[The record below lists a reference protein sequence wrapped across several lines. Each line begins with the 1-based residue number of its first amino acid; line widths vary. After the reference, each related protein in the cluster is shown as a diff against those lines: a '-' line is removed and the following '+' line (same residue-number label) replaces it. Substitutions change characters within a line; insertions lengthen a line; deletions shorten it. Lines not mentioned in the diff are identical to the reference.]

1 MNNKFI
7 LAISSLFCIATFA
20 VAQDA
25 PAPAPEQTAPEAA
38 VTAPEPEAS
47 PAEQPA
53 APAPE
58 AEPQVSA
65 PAPTQTAEQPAQ
77 TNEVAPVVFYYA
89 PTAPG
94 NEPVQNPAQVE
105 NVPPAPQPVIE
116 QYKPKVHPKQT
127 THYGIQGSIGTSTY
141 SGDSNADFDD
151 GLGWN
156 AGAYINLPISD
167 YIFSFELGSQFI
179 YRKVSNSFT
188 QTNRNTYETE
198 ARKDKITA
206 YSLGF
211 PILMNIN
218 AGRSGLLYFGMGVE
232 FEVPLYNNLQI
243 SIDGKKR
250 VDQDLQEDH
259 CAPMSWDI
267 LLGMGINA
275 TSHFGL
281 YTRMNIGISDIYD
294 DLYIKEDG
302 KKEYWGFKTFDLNIG
317 LKIFI

>member
-7 LAISSLFCIATFA
+7 LAVSSLFCIATFA

-25 PAPAPEQTAPEAA
+25 PASAPEQPAPEAA
-38 VTAPEPEAS
+38 IAAPEPEV
-47 PAEQPA
+47 PQAEQPA

-58 AEPQVSA
+58 VSA

-77 TNEVAPVVFYYA
+77 NNEAAPVVFYYA
-89 PTAPG
+89 PTAPVAQG
-94 NEPVQNPAQVE
+94 EVPNQEPAQVA
-105 NVPPAPQPVIE
+105 NAASAPQPVVE
-116 QYKPKVHPKQT
+116 PYKPKVHPKQT
-127 THYGIQGSIGTSTY
+127 IHYGIQGSIGTSSY

-188 QTNRNTYETE
+188 QTNRNTYESE

-211 PILMNIN
+211 PVLMNIN
-218 AGRSGLLYFGMGVE
+218 AGRSGLLYFGLGVE

-267 LLGMGINA
+267 VLGMGINA

-281 YTRMNIGISDIYD
+281 YTRMNAGISDIYD

-302 KKEYWGFKTFDLNIG
+302 KKEYWGFKSFDLNIG